1 MSKKKLML
9 IGSGSLIALLGFSA
23 LFTFM
28 LGGNGLAPAEELR
41 VAMDLLDKGRWDLAG
56 HIAQG
61 LEPQVDL
68 ETNSDW
74 HYVQGVAKLQSVAEE
89 VDSPKNRRVLLD
101 ATQHLLKSEELGFPI
116 GYLGQGQYYLGWCQ
130 FNTYHWDAA
139 IERLQ
144 AIDRLWP
151 EKRSDALRME
161 IEAELRKTPPN
172 LTAAS
177 QTLKRWQAIPG
188 VSSAEQ
194 VRMDLAQAKLAF
206 LRGDSAEC
214 EELLSKISGKSADSS
229 RAQLWRARWRLTK
242 ALANSNELSEERTKL
257 LREAAE
263 ITRSLKTAADTP
275 SDLRRQATYLSGK
288 ALRALGAFQ
297 EALSTFSA
305 ARLSSPFSAEAFA
318 AGIEEAEMF
327 LEKSEPDEA
336 NTALHFMLRNMEDPA
351 LFNETWITLAEFRG
365 RLLGI
370 GRRYREAG
378 KFQRAL
384 DLSELLGLAFPHTD
398 SVRLKAETFE
408 QWAAKLAADSARNN
422 VAVVP
427 DTNDRVREKYRAAA
441 VQYEELAQL
450 ELRTGEY
457 PDILWSAITNYQQAR
472 DLDRANAL
480 LLDYL
485 RNEERTKRPRALL
498 ALGSNFINM
507 GQWQKAIEPLERCRI
522 EHSTHPISFEA
533 NLLAAKAL
541 CELDQLDEASVLLE
555 ENLSGSASSLRP
567 TSNIWRDSLFQLA
580 QTRFRQGD
588 ELLLDTRLNPDTS
601 ADERAAQLTTSHDR
615 FLDVV
620 DRLGGF
626 VSRYPQ
632 DPRRLD
638 ALYLIAKSHRMAAE
652 TPQKILASNPL
663 LIEPAKRKLL
673 LQRRQ
678 LLEQALADYRDL
690 HRTIREQESM
700 TLSEDNNVLV
710 RNCYFGEADTLFEL
724 ARWDEAITAYQN
736 VASRFLNKP
745 ESLEALLQMAE
756 CYRKLGQDN
765 VAKRMLT
772 QAEQVLARI
781 PEEYD
786 PQFTRLTRTTRSG
799 WTDLLGSLR
808 KWD

>member
-9 IGSGSLIALLGFSA
+9 IGGSSLIALLGFSA

-28 LGGNGLAPAEELR
+28 LGSNHLAPTAQLR

-56 HIAQG
+56 HIAQD

-68 ETNSDW
+68 ETDSDW

-101 ATQHLLKSEELGFPI
+101 ATQHLLKSEALGFPI
-116 GYLGQGQYYLGWCQ
+116 GYLGQGQFYLGWCQ
-130 FNTYHWDAA
+130 FNTYNWDAA

-144 AIDRLWP
+144 DIDRLWP

-161 IEAELRKTPPN
+161 IESELRKTPSD
-172 LTAAS
+172 LTAAG

-214 EELLSKISGKSADSS
+214 EELLSKISGKSADGS
-229 RAQLWRARWRLTK
+229 RAQLWRARWRLTQ
-242 ALANSNELSEERTKL
+242 ALANSNESSEERSKL

-263 ITRSLKTAADTP
+263 IARSLKTAVDTP
-275 SDLRRQATYLSGK
+275 IDLRRQATYLSGK
-288 ALRALGAFQ
+288 ALRGLGAFQ

-305 ARLSSPFSAEAFA
+305 ARLSSPLSAEAFA

-327 LEKSEPDEA
+327 LEKSDPDEA

-370 GRRYREAG
+370 GRNYREAG
-378 KFQRAL
+378 EFQRAL
-384 DLSELLGLAFPHTD
+384 ELAELLGLAFPRSD

-408 QWAAKLAADSARNN
+408 QWAAKLAAVSASNATDAASDAR
-422 VAVVP
+422 
-427 DTNDRVREKYRAAA
+427 DQVREKYHAAA
-441 VQYEELAQL
+441 VQYDALAQL
-450 ELRTGEY
+450 ELRSAEY

-498 ALGSNFINM
+498 ALGSNFVNM

-522 EHSTHPISFEA
+522 EHSTHPTSFEA
-533 NLLAAKAL
+533 RLLAAKAL
-541 CELDQLDEASVLLE
+541 YELDQLDEASELLE

-567 TSNIWRDSLFQLA
+567 TSDIWRDSLFQLA

-588 ELLLDTRLNPDTS
+588 ELLLEARLNPATS
-601 ADERAAQLTTSHDR
+601 ADEQEAQLTASHER
-615 FLDVV
+615 LLDVV

-652 TPQKILASNPL
+652 TPQQMLDSNPQMV
-663 LIEPAKRKLL
+663 EPARRKLHH
-673 LQRRQ
+673 RRRA
-678 LLEQALADYRDL
+678 LLEQALADYRNL
-690 HRTIREQESM
+690 HQTIREQESM

-745 ESLEALLQMAE
+745 ESLEALMQMAE
-756 CYRKLGQDN
+756 CYRKLGQDD

-786 PQFTRLTRTTRSG
+786 PQFIRLTRTTRGG
-799 WTDLLGSLR
+799 WSDLLGSLR

>member
-9 IGSGSLIALLGFSA
+9 IGGGSLIALLGFSA

-28 LGGNGLAPAEELR
+28 LGGNGLGSAEQLR

-56 HIAQG
+56 HIAQD

-116 GYLGQGQYYLGWCQ
+116 GYLGQGQFYLGWCQ

-144 AIDRLWP
+144 DIDRLWP

-214 EELLSKISGKSADSS
+214 EELLSKISGKSADGS

-242 ALANSNELSEERTKL
+242 ALANSNDLSEERTEL

-275 SDLRRQATYLSGK
+275 TDLRRQATYLSGK
-288 ALRALGAFQ
+288 ALRGLGAFQ

-327 LEKSEPDEA
+327 LEKSNPDEA

-370 GRRYREAG
+370 GRKYREAD
-378 KFQRAL
+378 KYQRAL
-384 DLSELLGLAFPHTD
+384 DLAELLGLAFPRTD

-408 QWAAKLAADSARNN
+408 QWAAKLAAESARNN
-422 VAVVP
+422 INVAP
-427 DTNDRVREKYRAAA
+427 DASDRVREKYRAAA
-441 VQYEELAQL
+441 VQYEALAQL
-450 ELRTGEY
+450 ELRTAEY
-457 PDILWSAITNYQQAR
+457 PNILWSAITNYQQAR

-498 ALGSNFINM
+498 ALGSNFANM

-541 CELDQLDEASVLLE
+541 YELDQLEEASVLLE
-555 ENLSGSASSLRP
+555 ENLSGTASSLRP

-588 ELLLDTRLNPDTS
+588 ELLLDMRLNPAAS
-601 ADERAAQLTTSHDR
+601 ADEREAQLTASHDR

-632 DPRRLD
+632 DSRRVD
-638 ALYLIAKSHRMAAE
+638 AMYLIAKSHRMAAE
-652 TPQKILASNPL
+652 TPQQMLASNSQ

-690 HRTIREQESM
+690 HRSIREQESM

-724 ARWDEAITAYQN
+724 SRWDEAITAYQN

-786 PQFTRLTRTTRSG
+786 PQFSRLTRTTRSG
-799 WTDLLGSLR
+799 WSDLLGSLR